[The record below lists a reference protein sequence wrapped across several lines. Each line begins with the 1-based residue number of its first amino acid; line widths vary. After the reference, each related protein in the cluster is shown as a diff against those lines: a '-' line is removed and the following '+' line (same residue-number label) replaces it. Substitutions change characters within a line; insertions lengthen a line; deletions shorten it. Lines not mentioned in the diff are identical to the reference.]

1 MQGRAPTKLRTNF
14 SQPPAMKP
22 FAPALVLLT
31 ALWAV
36 PTAHAQAQK
45 APADNRVDLQNGDQF
60 VMQNGAVV
68 RRRNGQMTGLTQNVR
83 LPNGTKV
90 NVKSGI
96 VELPTGKMVTLKE
109 GDYVKA
115 DGGVM
120 FATPQNAAASRGETA
135 PADARFGEVVD
146 RGAAPSAA
154 DVDTRLS
161 GLNRRVELMAQKIQL
176 LNQKISL
183 LSQGNPKA
191 PDTSQLDSQIKALD
205 EQLRA
210 VR

>member
-1 MQGRAPTKLRTNF
+1 
-14 SQPPAMKP
+14 MKP

-31 ALWAV
+31 ALLAA
-36 PTAHAQAQK
+36 PTAHAQSPK
-45 APADNRVDLQNGDQF
+45 TPPADRVDLQNGDQF

-68 RRRNGQMTGLTQNVR
+68 RRRNGQTSGLSQNVR

-96 VELPTGKMVTLKE
+96 VELPTGKMITLKE
-109 GDYVKA
+109 GDYVAA

-120 FATPQNAAASRGETA
+120 FATPQSAAASRGETA
-135 PADARFGEVVD
+135 SPDAKFGEVVD
-146 RGAAPSAA
+146 RSPAPTAAA
-154 DVDTRLS
+154 DVDARLG

-191 PDTSQLDSQIKALD
+191 PDTSQLDGQIKALD

-210 VR
+210 VK

>member
-1 MQGRAPTKLRTNF
+1 
-14 SQPPAMKP
+14 MKP
-22 FAPALVLLT
+22 LAPALVLLA
-31 ALWAV
+31 ALLS
-36 PTAHAQAQK
+36 
-45 APADNRVDLQNGDQF
+45 APAASAQTPKVPAENRFDLQNGDQF

-68 RRRNGQMTGLTQNVR
+68 RRRVGQTTGLTQNVR

-96 VELPTGKMVTLKE
+96 VELPTGKMVTLRE

-120 FATPQNAAASRGETA
+120 FATPQSAAASRGETVS
-135 PADARFGEVVD
+135 PDAKYDPVLE
-146 RGAAPSAA
+146 RGAAPSAT
-154 DVDTRLS
+154 DVDARL
-161 GLNRRVELMAQKIQL
+161 GDLNRRVELMAQKIQL

-191 PDTSQLDSQIKALD
+191 PDTSQLDGQIKALD

>member
-1 MQGRAPTKLRTNF
+1 
-14 SQPPAMKP
+14 MKP
-22 FAPALVLLT
+22 FAPALVLLA
-31 ALWAV
+31 ALFSA
-36 PTAHAQAQK
+36 PAAHAQTAK
-45 APADNRVDLQNGDQF
+45 APTDNRMDLQNGDQF

-68 RRRNGQMTGLTQNVR
+68 RRRAGQTTGLTQNVR

-96 VELPTGKMVTLKE
+96 VELPTGKLITLKE

-120 FATPQNAAASRGETA
+120 FATPQSAAASRGETVS
-135 PADARFGEVVD
+135 ADAKYDPVLER
-146 RGAAPSAA
+146 RAAPSAT
-154 DVDTRLS
+154 DVDARL
-161 GLNRRVELMAQKIQL
+161 GDLNRRVELMAQKIQL

-191 PDTSQLDSQIKALD
+191 PDTSQLDGQIKALD

>member
-1 MQGRAPTKLRTNF
+1 
-14 SQPPAMKP
+14 MKP
-22 FAPALVLLT
+22 FAPLLVFAALLLT
-31 ALWAV
+31 SPAAL
-36 PTAHAQAQK
+36 AQK
-45 APADNRVDLQNGDQF
+45 TPARSATTADGRLDLQNGDQF

-68 RRRNGQMTGLTQNVR
+68 RRRDGQTTGLSQNVR
-83 LPNGTKV
+83 LPGGTKI

-96 VELPTGKMVTLKE
+96 VELTTGKMITLKE

-135 PADARFGEVVD
+135 PPDAKFNEVVEV
-146 RGAAPSAA
+146 RAAPSGAN
-154 DVDTRLS
+154 VDSRL
-161 GLNRRVELMAQKIQL
+161 GELNRRVELMAQKIQL

-183 LSQGNPKA
+183 LSQNNPKA
-191 PDTSQLDSQIKALD
+191 PDTSQLDGQIKALD

-210 VR
+210 VK

>member
-1 MQGRAPTKLRTNF
+1 
-14 SQPPAMKP
+14 MKP
-22 FAPALVLLT
+22 FAAALVLVA
-31 ALWAV
+31 ALFAA
-36 PTAHAQAQK
+36 PATFAQTTK
-45 APADNRVDLQNGDQF
+45 APAETRVDLQNGDQF

-68 RRRNGQMTGLTQNVR
+68 RRRAGQTTGLTQNVR

-96 VELPTGKMVTLKE
+96 VELPTGKMVTLRE

-120 FATPQNAAASRGETA
+120 FATPQSAASSRGETVS
-135 PADARFGEVVD
+135 PDAKFNEVVD
-146 RGAAPSAA
+146 RGPGYAAA
-154 DVDTRLS
+154 DVDARFS

-191 PDTSQLDSQIKALD
+191 PDTSQLDGQIKALD

>member
-1 MQGRAPTKLRTNF
+1 
-14 SQPPAMKP
+14 MKP
-22 FAPALVLLT
+22 FAPALVLLAALFAAPAASAQT
-31 ALWAV
+31 A
-36 PTAHAQAQK
+36 K
-45 APADNRVDLQNGDQF
+45 APSASRMDLQNGDQF

-68 RRRNGQMTGLTQNVR
+68 RRRAGQTSGLTQNVR
-83 LPNGTKV
+83 LPNGTKI

-96 VELPTGKMVTLKE
+96 VELTTGKMVTLRE

-120 FATPQNAAASRGETA
+120 FATPQSAAASRGETA
-135 PADARFGEVVD
+135 PPDAKYDPVLD
-146 RGAAPSAA
+146 RGAAAPSGP
-154 DVDTRLS
+154 DVDARL
-161 GLNRRVELMAQKIQL
+161 GDLNRRVELMAQKIQL

-191 PDTSQLDSQIKALD
+191 PDTSQIDGQIKALD